1 MEGLIRECAA
11 PHHSFS
17 IHSLYWKK
25 VVRGSSSKLGKS
37 RQIRTF
43 RFPMRRDEHE
53 LRVGASGSGQRRSV
67 QTLVTRKTSMREI
80 DLTVPQTD
88 TGTLVEYTKVD
99 E

>member
-1 MEGLIRECAA
+1 
-11 PHHSFS
+11 
-17 IHSLYWKK
+17 
-25 VVRGSSSKLGKS
+25 
-37 RQIRTF
+37 
-43 RFPMRRDEHE
+43 MRRDEHE